1 MNGPIRRLAFIVAVL
16 FTSLLISTTYIQV
29 VDAGALA
36 KKPTNTRTLY
46 KEFGRQRGPILVGK
60 GTPVSESDPSKDL
73 YKFLRKYPGGPTYAP
88 VTGYYSVVYGT
99 TGLEATENG
108 LLAGTSGKLFYRR
121 FSDLITGQEPQGAQ
135 VELTINAKAQQAA
148 YKALGNQ
155 RGAVVALNPKTG
167 DVLAMVSRPS
177 YDPDLLATHNRDDAL
192 KAYKKLNADEN
203 DPLINRAIAKT
214 YPPGST
220 FKLIMSAAA
229 LSNGYTPDSQ
239 IDGPASLKLP
249 QTNGKNPLDNDDH
262 RACGPG
268 GKTSLLHAL
277 VISCNTAFASL
288 GLALGQQA
296 VRDQTEKF
304 GFGEQLTI
312 PLTVSPSTLPASLSP
327 PQLAQSSIG
336 QFEDKVTPLQM
347 AMVAAGIANDG
358 VVMRPNLIKRVETT
372 QLKVIDESTPEK
384 LSEAVTSDVAKQL
397 TSMMEEVVTSG
408 TGTRA
413 QIPGIAVAGKTG
425 TAQNAPGAAPHAW
438 FVSFAPADDPQV
450 AVAVVVENG
459 GKLGNEAFGGT
470 VAAPIAKAV
479 MEAVINK

>member
-1 MNGPIRRLAFIVAVL
+1 VNGPIRRLAFIVAVL

-60 GTPVSESDPSKDL
+60 GTTVAESDPSKDL
-73 YKFLRKYPGGPTYAP
+73 YKYIRKYPGGPMYAP
-88 VTGYYSVVYGT
+88 ITGYYSVVYGT

-121 FSDLITGQEPQGAQ
+121 FSDLIAGKQPQGAQ
-135 VELTINAKAQQAA
+135 VELTINPKAQEAA

-155 RGAVVALNPKTG
+155 RGAVVALDPKTG

-177 YDPDLLATHNRDDAL
+177 YNPDQLATHNRDSAL
-192 KAYKKLNADEN
+192 KAFKKLNGADD
-203 DPLINRAIAKT
+203 DPMLNRAISQT

-239 IDGPASLKLP
+239 LDGPAALKLP
-249 QTNGKNPLDNDDH
+249 QTKNPLDNDDH
-262 RACGPG
+262 AACGPG
-268 GKTSLLHAL
+268 DKTSLVHAL

-288 GLALGQQA
+288 GLKLGQQA
-296 VRDQTEKF
+296 VRDQAEKF

-312 PLTVSPSTLPASLSP
+312 PLTVSPSTIPGSLNP

-336 QFEDKVTPLQM
+336 QFNDKVTPLQM
-347 AMVAAGIANDG
+347 AMVGAGIANGG
-358 VVMRPNLIKRVETT
+358 VVMRPNLVKRVETT

-384 LSEAVTSDVAKQL
+384 LSEAVTPDVASQL
-397 TSMMEEVVTSG
+397 TSMMEQVVTSG

-413 QIPGIAVAGKTG
+413 QIPGIQVAGKTG
-425 TAQNAPGAAPHAW
+425 TAQNRPGAAPHAW
-438 FVSFAPADDPQV
+438 FVCFAPADNPQI

-459 GKLGNEAFGGT
+459 GRAGNEAFGGT

>member
-1 MNGPIRRLAFIVAVL
+1 VNGPIRRLAFVVAVL
-16 FTSLLISTTYIQV
+16 FTSLLISSTYIQV

-36 KKPTNTRTLY
+36 KKSTNTRTLY
-46 KEFGRQRGPILVGK
+46 KEYGRQRGPILVGK
-60 GTPVSESDPSKDL
+60 GTPVAESDPSKDV
-73 YKFLRKYPGGPTYAP
+73 YKYLRKYPGGPMYAP
-88 VTGYYSVVYGT
+88 LTGYYSVVNSP

-121 FSDLITGQEPQGAQ
+121 FSDLITGRQPQGAQ

-177 YDPDLLATHNRDDAL
+177 YDPDQLATHNREAAA
-192 KAYKKLNADEN
+192 KAYRKLNAADDE
-203 DPLINRAIAKT
+203 PLLNRAISQT

-220 FKLIMSAAA
+220 FKVIMSAAA
-229 LSNGYTPDSQ
+229 LSNGYNQDSQ
-239 IDGPASLKLP
+239 LDGPAALKLP
-249 QTNGKNPLDNDDH
+249 QTKNPLDNDDH
-262 RACGPG
+262 QACGPG

-296 VRDQTEKF
+296 VRDQAEKF

-312 PLTVSPSTLPASLSP
+312 PLRVVPSTIPASLNP

-336 QFEDKVTPLQM
+336 QFNDKVTPLQM
-347 AMVAAGIANDG
+347 AMVVAGIANGG
-358 VVMRPNLIKRVETT
+358 VVMRPNLIKQVETT
-372 QLKVIDESTPEK
+372 QLKVIDESSPEK
-384 LSEAVTSDVAKQL
+384 LSEAVTSDVASEL
-397 TSMMEEVVTSG
+397 TTMMEAVVTSG

-413 QIPGIAVAGKTG
+413 QIPGVKVAGKTG
-425 TAQNAPGAAPHAW
+425 TAQNRPGAAPHAW
-438 FVSFAPADDPQV
+438 FISFAPADDPQV

-459 GKLGNEAFGGT
+459 GKAGNEAFGGT

>member
-1 MNGPIRRLAFIVAVL
+1 MNGPIRRLAFVVAVL

-46 KEFGRQRGPILVGK
+46 KEFGRQRGPLLVGR
-60 GTPVSESDPSKDL
+60 GTPVAESDSSKDV
-73 YKFLRKYPGGPTYAP
+73 YKYLRKYPGGPSYAP

-99 TGLEATENG
+99 SGLESTEND

-177 YDPDLLATHNRDDAL
+177 YDPDLLATHNRNDAV
-192 KAYKKLNADEN
+192 KAYKRLNADPN
-203 DPLINRAIAKT
+203 HPLNNRAVDFL

-239 IDGPASLKLP
+239 LDGPAALTLP
-249 QTNGKNPLDNDDH
+249 QTKNPLDNDDH
-262 RACGPG
+262 QPCGPNN
-268 GKTSLLHAL
+268 KTSLTHAL

-296 VRDQTEKF
+296 VRDQAAKF

-312 PLTVSPSTLPASLSP
+312 PLRVVPSTIPASLDP

-347 AMVAAGIANDG
+347 AMVGAGIANDG
-358 VVMRPNLIKRVETT
+358 VVMRPNLIRRVETT
-372 QLKVIDESTPEK
+372 QLKVIDQSTPEK
-384 LSEAVTSDVAKQL
+384 LSEAVTPDVANQL
-397 TSMMEEVVTSG
+397 TTMMEAVVTSG

-413 QIPGIAVAGKTG
+413 QIPGVKVAGKTG
-425 TAQNAPGAAPHAW
+425 TAQHGDAAPHAW

-450 AVAVVVENG
+450 AVAVVVEDG

>member
-1 MNGPIRRLAFIVAVL
+1 MNGPIRRLAFVVAVL

-46 KEFGRQRGPILVGK
+46 KDFGRQRGPLVVGK
-60 GTPVSESDPSKDL
+60 GTNVAESDTSSDV

-88 VTGYYSVVYGT
+88 ITGYYSVVYGT
-99 TGLEATENG
+99 SGLEATEDG

-121 FSDLITGQEPQGAQ
+121 FSDLITGQQPQGAQ

-155 RGAVVALNPKTG
+155 RGAVVALDPKTG
-167 DVLAMVSRPS
+167 NVLAMVSRPS
-177 YDPDLLATHNRDDAL
+177 YDPDQLATHDRADAV
-192 KAYKKLNADEN
+192 KAYKKLNKDE
-203 DPLINRAIAKT
+203 DQPLINRAVGAL

-220 FKLIMSAAA
+220 FKLVMSAAA
-229 LSNGYTPDSQ
+229 LSNGYTPDSEL
-239 IDGPASLKLP
+239 DGPAALPLP
-249 QTNGKNPLDNDDH
+249 QTKNPLDNDDH
-262 RACGPG
+262 QACGPN
-268 GKTSLLHAL
+268 GKTTLIHAL
-277 VISCNTAFASL
+277 EISCNTAFASL
-288 GLALGQQA
+288 GLKLGQQA
-296 VRDQTEKF
+296 VRDQAEKF
-304 GFGEQLTI
+304 GFGQDLTI
-312 PLTVSPSTLPASLSP
+312 PLRVVPSTIPGSLNP

-347 AMVAAGIANDG
+347 AMVGAGIANDG
-358 VVMRPNLIKRVETT
+358 VVMRPNLVKRVETT
-372 QLKVIDESTPEK
+372 QLKVIDESSPEK
-384 LSEAVTSDVAKQL
+384 LSEAVTPDVANQL
-397 TSMMEEVVTSG
+397 TTMMEAVVTSG

-413 QIPGIAVAGKTG
+413 QIPGVKVAGKTG
-425 TAQNAPGAAPHAW
+425 TAQHGSAAPHAW

-450 AVAVVVENG
+450 AVAVVVEDG

-479 MEAVINK
+479 MEAVLNK